1 MRDQRSPGCASSS
14 RPGRGGTHVPP
25 TGYDLEAEFSQA
37 YRDYAS
43 DIRRHALRAAFGDRA
58 TADDATQEAF
68 IAAYDHWPSFREMPP
83 GRQRAWLST
92 AARNKIIDSWRR
104 TSSEDPVDDLPEPV
118 DSRISEDAPV
128 SIDVAAFW
136 KQITTVIPTRAAQAA
151 YLAWNEGWN
160 KAEIARHLGI
170 HPATVARDLTTVRA
184 VARRPGVSASITAG
198 NEGGKA

>member
-1 MRDQRSPGCASSS
+1 VRDQHSPGRTSGS

-25 TGYDLEAEFSQA
+25 AGYDLKAEFSQA
-37 YRDYAS
+37 YHDYAS
-43 DIRRHALRAAFGDRA
+43 DVRRHALRAAFGDRA

-68 IAAYDHWPSFREMPP
+68 IAAYDHWRSFREMPP

-118 DSRISEDAPV
+118 DSCISEDAPA
-128 SIDVAAFW
+128 SIDVAIFW
-136 KQITTVIPTRAAQAA
+136 KQITMVIPPRAAQAA

-160 KAEIARHLGI
+160 NAEIARHLGI
-170 HPATVARDLTTVRA
+170 HPATVARDLRMVIA
-184 VARRPGVSASITAG
+184 EARRPGFSASITAG
-198 NEGGKA
+198 NEGGES